1 MVPKKSSTNFWTVP
15 FVDSSRVKKISGM
28 DLEQCV
34 IRIVV
39 IKVVIAKC
47 HRNRH
52 HDQGGGQDYVLVRAW
67 HGGLYGG
74 AQVVRSHQ
82 VVSLRGALLSNN
94 DDADDGDDD
103 DDSMMVSIMLM
114 YQARE
119 ESKRR
124 SSSTA
129 WHRGKTRDEGWGE
142 ARPERNSMTAIM
154 MIMILNMIY
163 LLDSYV
169 YLGDIWE
176 GLG

>member
-82 VVSLRGALLSNN
+82 VVSLRGALLGNN
-94 DDADDGDDD
+94 DDDDLMAIVIMVM
-103 DDSMMVSIMLM
+103 MMV
-114 YQARE
+114 
-119 ESKRR
+119 
-124 SSSTA
+124 
-129 WHRGKTRDEGWGE
+129 
-142 ARPERNSMTAIM
+142 IM
-154 MIMILNMIY
+154 MVMMVIMMVMMVIMMMMM
-163 LLDSYV
+163 V
-169 YLGDIWE
+169 
-176 GLG
+176 

>member
-94 DDADDGDDD
+94 DDEDEDDNDDGDDD
-103 DDSMMVSIMLM
+103 GMMVSIMLM

-119 ESKRR
+119 ESQRR

-129 WHRGKTRDEGWGE
+129 WHRGKPRDGGWGE
-142 ARPERNSMTAIM
+142 ARPERDSMTAIILM
-154 MIMILNMIY
+154 MILNYI
-163 LLDSYV
+163 V
-169 YLGDIWE
+169 A
-176 GLG
+176 